1 MIRLETLRVFLAV
14 AESGN
19 IKDAAARLGRTPSAV
34 SMTLKQIEDSLGAR
48 LFESD
53 RKHSLTD
60 LGRFV
65 QDAAA
70 VLLRDFDRAMEL
82 IRAYAESRAG
92 RLRVASVPSVAAML
106 LPRMLQEFIAARRGV
121 EIELVDTDSVGVRKL
136 IESGEADLGIAS
148 APPRQAGLAFEPLFA
163 DSFRLVCRASS
174 PLARR
179 RQGVTWSMLEGHE
192 IIANEASRAIAS
204 PAFQALAGRGR
215 LNVRNVTS
223 LLALVQAD
231 AGVTLLPALATAN
244 LPSSLRAVP
253 VADHAAIRTVGFVS
267 RQGRIG
273 SPIAQAFK
281 VALVGAV
288 RREAKRL
295 GLALPQRP
303 HGM

>member
-48 LFESD
+48 LFQSD

-65 QDAAA
+65 QDATT

-106 LPRMLQEFIAARRGV
+106 LPRMLQEFIAARPGV

-148 APPRQAGLAFEPLFA
+148 APPAQAGLAFEPLFA

-223 LLALVQAD
+223 LLALVQAG

-253 VADHAAIRTVGFVS
+253 VADHAAIRTVGLLS

-281 VALVGAV
+281 AALAGAV

>member
-19 IKDAAARLGRTPSAV
+19 IKNAATRLGRTPSAI

-48 LFESD
+48 LFQSD

-65 QDAAA
+65 QEAAT
-70 VLLRDFDRAMEL
+70 VLLRDFDRAVEL

-106 LPRMLQEFIAARRGV
+106 LPGVLQEFIAVRPGV

-136 IESGEADLGIAS
+136 VESGEADLGIAS
-148 APPRQAGLAFEPLFA
+148 APPAQTGLAFEPLFA
-163 DSFRLVCRASS
+163 DSFRLVCRAGS

-204 PAFQALAGRGR
+204 PAFQALAARGR

-223 LLALVQAD
+223 LLALVHAG

-244 LPSSLRAVP
+244 LPSSLRG
-253 VADHAAIRTVGFVS
+253 VAIADRAAIRTVGFLS

-273 SPIAQAFK
+273 SPLAEAFK
-281 VALVGAV
+281 AALVGVV